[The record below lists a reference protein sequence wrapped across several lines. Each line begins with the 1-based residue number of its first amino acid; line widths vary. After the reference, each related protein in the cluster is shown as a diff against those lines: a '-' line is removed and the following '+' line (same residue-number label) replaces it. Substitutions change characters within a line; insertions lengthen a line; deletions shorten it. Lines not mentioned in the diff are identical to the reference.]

1 MSLLRP
7 RRRPGK
13 SAGVMPLR
21 PPPSTP
27 AATGAAITGDFRAR
41 ARELDEAHR
50 RRTDFMVHGGVPSW
64 LWQWMRALLQPV
76 VGGPPL
82 LPRRPPPAIPI
93 PGQDEC
99 ALTFIGHA
107 TTLIRYAR
115 ARVLTDFCLA
125 RNLYSLRRARPPAL
139 PDGALEAVDCV
150 LLSHDHADHL
160 HRPSL
165 ERLDRSATLLL
176 PAGTPTRALAALGF
190 TRIVALR
197 AGDQTRVGPLEISAV
212 PAQHRVG
219 ALGRGR
225 ALGYVV
231 RGDGPTVYFAGDTGY
246 FDGFLEVGA
255 RFRPDVA
262 VLPISGYRPLA
273 LRRDHLSPL
282 DAIYAFEDLG
292 AQLLLP
298 VHHGAFAL
306 GYEPLAEPL
315 MWLRSLAANRRL
327 EDKIAWLEPGE
338 SCVAR
343 RPPLQSPPSSDMSIG

>member
-1 MSLLRP
+1 MST
-7 RRRPGK
+7 
-13 SAGVMPLR
+13 AV
-21 PPPSTP
+21 
-27 AATGAAITGDFRAR
+27 AADFRAR
-41 ARELDEAHR
+41 VRELDEAHR
-50 RRTDFMVHGGVPSW
+50 RRTLFMFHGGVPSW
-64 LWQWMRALLQPV
+64 LWHWLRAFVQPAL
-76 VGGPPL
+76 GGPPL
-82 LPRRPPPAIPI
+82 LSRRPPPPIPI
-93 PGQDEC
+93 PAPGEC

-115 ARVLTDFCLA
+115 ARVLTDPCLA
-125 RNLYSLRRARPPAL
+125 RSLYSLRRARPPGL
-139 PDGALEAVDCV
+139 PDGALEAVDAV
-150 LLSHDHADHL
+150 LISHAHVDHL

-165 ERLDRSATLLL
+165 ERLDRAATLLV
-176 PAGTPTRALAALGF
+176 PAGVPLQPLRALGF
-190 TRIVALR
+190 GTIVEVR
-197 AGDQTRVGPLEISAV
+197 AGDVTRVGTLEVTAV
-212 PAQHRVG
+212 PAHHRVG

-225 ALGYVV
+225 ALGYII

-262 VLPISGYRPLA
+262 LLPISGYRPLV

-282 DAIYAFEDLG
+282 DALYAFEDLG

-298 VHHGAFAL
+298 IHHGAFTL

-315 MWLRSLAANRRL
+315 VWLRSLASARRV

-343 RPPLQSPPSSDMSIG
+343 RAPLHSIPSSDMSSG